1 MPFLKQN
8 YLNPVSKANVWQI
21 NKVWVHVLGSEK
33 KLVGAIPLVHSK
45 ALLMLLCSETASD
58 HLMLA
63 RALCAGKAFCIE
75 T

>member
-1 MPFLKQN
+1 M
-8 YLNPVSKANVWQI
+8 
-21 NKVWVHVLGSEK
+21 HVLGSEK
-33 KLVGAIPLVHSK
+33 RLVGAIPLVHSK
-45 ALLMLLCSETASD
+45 ALLMLLCLETASD